1 MGLMDILSL
10 ANLSSHRLPVP
21 PVYAKARIVLILLR
35 CAVRDTCNPSFF
47 PFSVD
52 YKDYHIRVVFLP
64 NYGNCT
70 SRPRIH

>member
-1 MGLMDILSL
+1 MDGAIDGFDGYPLSL

-47 PFSVD
+47 SLFS
-52 YKDYHIRVVFLP
+52 RLRGLP
-64 NYGNCT
+64 HT
-70 SRPRIH
+70 SSISSQLR